1 MSDRLRVGVIGA
13 SARGGWAL
21 DSHVPAVRS
30 LAGFELVAVATS
42 NPESARLTRQA
53 LDVRAYSDA
62 RAMIEADDVDVVA
75 VAVRVSHH
83 AELVLAALRAGKH
96 VYCEWPL
103 AVDVGEAVRLA
114 AAAAESGRVLVVG
127 LQARASRAARRAR
140 DDLAAGAIGRPLSM
154 RVFSPTAG
162 FGPEQ
167 SQAARYL
174 SDRASGGTLASILG
188 GHTLD
193 LCEFLLGD
201 LCSVSAL
208 TTIQFPTITVSDAP
222 GTFART
228 AADHLLVHG
237 RFTAGVP
244 LSAEI
249 AGARPPDA
257 RFFLEI
263 AGEEG
268 RLVIR
273 GGHPFGFQAG
283 RLSLELEGRDPVQDE
298 CAGESLPE
306 PAVHVRALYLELE
319 HAIRSGRS
327 DAPDATHAVRLTR
340 LLDAVLASAESGCA
354 AEPDASSSGS

>member
-21 DSHVPAVRS
+21 ISHVPAVRS
-30 LAGFELVAVATS
+30 LTGFELVAVATS
-42 NPESARLTRQA
+42 NPESARLARQA
-53 LDVRAYSDA
+53 LGVPAYPDA
-62 RAMIEADDVDVVA
+62 RALIEADDVDVVT
-75 VAVRVSHH
+75 VCVRVAHH
-83 AELVLAALRAGKH
+83 ADLVLAALQAGKH

-103 AVDVGEAVRLA
+103 AADTGETVRLA
-114 AAAAESGRVLVVG
+114 AAAAESGHALVVG

-162 FGPEQ
+162 FGPDQAE
-167 SQAARYL
+167 AARYL
-174 SDRASGGTLASILG
+174 SDRASGGTLVSILG

-201 LCSVSAL
+201 LRSVSAL
-208 TTIQFPTITVSDAP
+208 TTTLFPTITVSDAP
-222 GTFART
+222 GTFTRT

-244 LSAEI
+244 LNAEI
-249 AGARPPDA
+249 AGARRPGA
-257 RFFLEI
+257 RFLLEI
-263 AGEEG
+263 AGEQG
-268 RLVIR
+268 RLVIM

-283 RLSLELEGRDPVQDE
+283 RLSLEHDGRVPAQDD
-298 CAGESLPE
+298 CASARLPE

-327 DAPDATHAVRLTR
+327 DAPDATRAVRLTR

-354 AEPDASSSGS
+354 AEPDAS

>member
-1 MSDRLRVGVIGA
+1 MNGRLRVGVIGA

-21 DSHVPAVRS
+21 VSHVPAVRS
-30 LAGFELVAVATS
+30 LTGFELVAVATS
-42 NPESARLTRQA
+42 SPESARHTRQA
-53 LDVRAYSDA
+53 LGVRAYPDA
-62 RAMIEADDVDVVA
+62 RALIEADDVDVVA
-75 VAVRVSHH
+75 VCVRVSHH
-83 AELVLAALRAGKH
+83 ADLVLAALQAGKH

-103 AVDVGEAVRLA
+103 AVDTGETERLA
-114 AAAAESGRVLVVG
+114 AAAAESGRSLVVG
-127 LQARASRAARRAR
+127 LQARGSRAARRAR

-162 FGPEQ
+162 FAPEQ
-167 SQAARYL
+167 SEAARYL
-174 SDRASGGTLASILG
+174 SDRTSGGTLVSVLG

-201 LCSVSAL
+201 LRSACAL
-208 TTIQFPTITVSDAP
+208 TTIQFPTITVSDAG
-222 GTFART
+222 GTFERT

-237 RFTAGVP
+237 RFTGGVP
-244 LSAEI
+244 LSAEV
-249 AGARPPDA
+249 AGARPPRA

-263 AGEEG
+263 AGRAG

-283 RLSLELEGRDPVQDE
+283 RLSLELDGRLSAQDD
-298 CAGESLPE
+298 CASERLPE

-327 DAPDATHAVRLTR
+327 DAPGATHAVRLMR

-354 AEPDASSSGS
+354 AEPDAS